1 MLDNPRRGRTRFQV
15 SVVVLLLLGLGLGV
29 LNTRSEKVGR
39 ADPITGAIQA
49 IFAPAIRGVH
59 AVGGWW
65 HREVSWVVFARS
77 QAEENR
83 RLRQELAA
91 SQGRLSALQE
101 AEATNKRLRALLG
114 FQPVEFPHR
123 IPADVIALQALPD
136 VDTMLIGCGTRH
148 GVKPNAVVVAPAGVV
163 GYVIKAGATTSTV
176 LLITDSACG
185 IGGRVQRPNSR
196 VMGVCRGRRNGTL
209 EMLFVNGAADLRAG
223 DAIVSSGLG
232 ADGGIFP
239 KGLPIGTVT
248 LIDTDAAGTSRTV
261 VVQPAVQFD
270 RLEEV
275 FVLQ

>member
-1 MLDNPRRGRTRFQV
+1 MLDDPRRGRARFRWA
-15 SVVVLLLLGLGLGV
+15 VVVLLLLGFGLGV
-29 LNTRSEKVGR
+29 LNTRSERVGR
-39 ADPITGAIQA
+39 ADPVTSAVQA
-49 IFAPAIRGVH
+49 IFSPAIRGLH
-59 AVGGWW
+59 SFGAWW
-65 HREVSWVVFARS
+65 HRELSWIAFARR
-77 QAEENR
+77 QADENR
-83 RLRQELAA
+83 RLRRDLADTK
-91 SQGRLSALQE
+91 GKLSALQE
-101 AEATNKRLRALLG
+101 AEATNRRLRALLG
-114 FQPVEFPHR
+114 FRPVEFPKR

-176 LLITDSACG
+176 LLITDSACA
-185 IGGRVQRPNSR
+185 IGGRVQRANSR

-232 ADGGIFP
+232 AEGGIFP